1 MTDQELD
8 TLMRRVLLDSLKLD
22 AESTASGELAF
33 EPTPRYQR
41 QMAAMVKDPLKWE
54 RRRARPLWKNVAQK
68 AAVILLVFSL
78 SLGSLMAVSPTVRA
92 AVVRWVTEWYETHVV
107 YRFSGEQLSGEMP
120 QYEITNLPEGY
131 AEDVSKR
138 IEWPEYIS
146 FTYHNSNEEND
157 QGIIFDYT
165 YMSQGGVADF
175 VTEDSETISVTVNG
189 MKAIVEYVGEES
201 FEVVAPNVPVS
212 YYEGEQVRCTLQLQ
226 VPAVWQDKEISV
238 VLTNDGVP
246 MNFKRDGTTC
256 SFTCNPRQLSGVLEV
271 EIKADG
277 LLLYKSEVKM
287 TFKKRFRC
295 HLCHRDIE
303 ECRYRGKHP
312 EVKKDICPKCHKER
326 SKCVCG
332 KGSVKIKA
340 CPTCGKDIKDCSW
353 HGVHPDM

>member
-131 AEDVSKR
+131 VEDERVD
-138 IEWPEYIS
+138 WPTYIS
-146 FTYHNSNEEND
+146 IIYRKANDENAPWIYLRYVYMQ
-157 QGIIFDYT
+157 QGTVNNIGTEGADIIP
-165 YMSQGGVADF
+165 
-175 VTEDSETISVTVNG
+175 VTVNG
-189 MKAIVEYVGEES
+189 IEGQLYLARNPDES
-201 FEVVAPNVPVS
+201 DSTITWIDPDKNIAFVVDAALDADSILHIAESVS
-212 YYEGEQVRCTLQLQ
+212 L
-226 VPAVWQDKEISV
+226 
-238 VLTNDGVP
+238 
-246 MNFKRDGTTC
+246 
-256 SFTCNPRQLSGVLEV
+256 
-271 EIKADG
+271 
-277 LLLYKSEVKM
+277 VK
-287 TFKKRFRC
+287 TEK
-295 HLCHRDIE
+295 
-303 ECRYRGKHP
+303 
-312 EVKKDICPKCHKER
+312 
-326 SKCVCG
+326 
-332 KGSVKIKA
+332 
-340 CPTCGKDIKDCSW
+340 
-353 HGVHPDM
+353 